1 MEGDGTPPSS
11 HPAISAIIEHMFA
24 VEPLQP
30 SLFGESEPVPDTGF
44 VSLERLDLDPESWL
58 DYAPGFLVGDARLYD
73 VLAET
78 VHWRQPEVRMYDRMV
93 KTPRLV
99 GTVHVGAHPVIPEM
113 IELLSERYEITMDQV
128 SVGWYRTGIDS
139 VAWHGD
145 RVARELPHSIVATVS
160 LGGPRRFLIRPK
172 GGGES
177 IGFDLGRGDLVVMGG
192 ACQRLWEHTVPKSAS
207 APPRI
212 ALMFRHPYD

>member
-1 MEGDGTPPSS
+1 
-11 HPAISAIIEHMFA
+11 MFA
-24 VEPLQP
+24 MEPLQP
-30 SLFGESEPVPDTGF
+30 SLFGQSEPVPDTWF
-44 VSLERLDLDPESWL
+44 ASLERFDLDPESWL
-58 DYAPGFLVGDARLYD
+58 DYAPGFLIGDARLYD
-73 VLAET
+73 VLTET
-78 VHWRQPEVRMYDRMV
+78 VDWRQPEVRMYDKMV

-99 GTVHVGAHPVIPEM
+99 GTVDSDIHPVIGEI
-113 IELLSERYEITMDQV
+113 IELLSGRYQITMDQV
-128 SVGWYRTGIDS
+128 SAGWYRTGIDS

-145 RVARELPHSIVATVS
+145 RIARELPHSIVATVS

-192 ACQRLWEHTVPKSAS
+192 ASQRLWEHTVPKSAS

-212 ALMFRHPYD
+212 ALMFRHRYD

>member
-1 MEGDGTPPSS
+1 
-11 HPAISAIIEHMFA
+11 MFA
-24 VEPLQP
+24 VKPLQP

-44 VSLERLDLDPESWL
+44 ASLERLDLDAESWL

-73 VLAET
+73 VLTET
-78 VHWRQPEVRMYDRMV
+78 VQWRQPEVRMYDRMV

-99 GTVHVGAHPVIPEM
+99 GTVDADSHPVIPEM
-113 IELLSERYEITMDQV
+113 IVLLSERYGITMDKV
-128 SVGWYRTGIDS
+128 SAGWYRTGLDS

-192 ACQRLWEHTVPKSAS
+192 ACQRLWEHTIPKSAS

-212 ALMFRHPYD
+212 ALMFRHHYDD

>member
-1 MEGDGTPPSS
+1 
-11 HPAISAIIEHMFA
+11 MFA

-30 SLFGESEPVPDTGF
+30 SLFGESEPIPDARF
-44 VSLERLDLDPESWL
+44 ASLHRLDLDPESWL

-73 VLAET
+73 VLTDT
-78 VHWRQPEVRMYDRMV
+78 VEWRQPEVRMYDKLV

-99 GTVHVGAHPVIPEM
+99 GSVDPGAHPVIGEM
-113 IELLSERYEITMDQV
+113 IDLLSDRYRITMDQV
-128 SVGWYRTGIDS
+128 SAGWYRTGVDS

-145 RVARELPHSIVATVS
+145 RIARDLPHSIVATVS
-160 LGGPRRFLIRPK
+160 LGGPRRFLIRPR

-177 IGFDLGRGDLVVMGG
+177 TGFDLGRGDLVVMGG

-212 ALMFRHPYD
+212 ALMLRHRYD

>member
-1 MEGDGTPPSS
+1 
-11 HPAISAIIEHMFA
+11 MFA
-24 VEPLQP
+24 MEPIQP
-30 SLFGESEPVPDTGF
+30 SLFGESQPVPDPGF
-44 VSLERLDLDPESWL
+44 ASLERFDLDPESWL

-73 VLAET
+73 VLTET
-78 VHWRQPEVRMYDRMV
+78 VQWRQPEVRMYDRMV

-99 GTVHVGAHPVIPEM
+99 GTVDPDTHPVIPEM
-113 IELLSERYEITMDQV
+113 IDLVSKRYQITMDQV
-128 SVGWYRTGIDS
+128 SAGWYRTGIDS

-145 RVARELPHSIVATVS
+145 RIARDLPHSIVATVS
-160 LGGPRRFLIRPK
+160 LGGPRRFLIRPR

-177 IGFDLGRGDLVVMGG
+177 VGFDLGRGDLVVMGG
-192 ACQRLWEHTVPKSAS
+192 ACQRLWEHTIPKSAS

>member
-1 MEGDGTPPSS
+1 
-11 HPAISAIIEHMFA
+11 MFA

-30 SLFGESEPVPDTGF
+30 SLFAESEPVADTAF
-44 VSLERLDLDPESWL
+44 ATLERVDLDPESWL
-58 DYAPGFLVGDARLYD
+58 DFAPGWLAGDARLFD
-73 VLAET
+73 LLTESVE
-78 VHWRQPEVRMYDRMV
+78 WRQPEVRMYDRMV

-99 GTVHVGAHPVIPEM
+99 GTVDPEAHPVIPRLVE
-113 IELLSERYEITMDQV
+113 ILSNRYGIRLDRV
-128 SVGWYRTGIDS
+128 SAGWYRTGIDS

-145 RVARELPHSIVATVS
+145 RIARDLPHSIVATVS

-172 GGGES
+172 GGGRS

-192 ACQRLWEHTVPKSAS
+192 ACQRLWEHTIPKTAA

-212 ALMFRHPYD
+212 ALMFRHSYD

>member
-1 MEGDGTPPSS
+1 
-11 HPAISAIIEHMFA
+11 MFA
-24 VEPLQP
+24 MEPLQP
-30 SLFGESEPVPDTGF
+30 SLFGESEPVPDPGF
-44 VSLERLDLDPESWL
+44 ASLERVELDRESWL

-78 VHWRQPEVRMYDRMV
+78 VQWRQPEVHMYDRLV

-99 GTVHVGAHPVIPEM
+99 GRVPADTHPVIPEM
-113 IELLSERYEITMDQV
+113 IELLSGHYQVPLDQV
-128 SVGWYRTGIDS
+128 SAGWYRTGLDS

-145 RVARELPHSIVATVS
+145 RVARDRAQSIVATVS
-160 LGGPRRFLIRPK
+160 LGGPRRFLIRPR

-177 IGFDLGRGDLVVMGG
+177 TGFDLGRGDLVVMGG

-212 ALMFRHPYD
+212 ALMFRHGYD